1 MAAPSV
7 MPDGPAVRVGSDDR
21 TAAILPAP
29 ARAGLRMDCQG
40 SSDEIVQRGLPCRR
54 SGNWRANRRLPLER
68 MRISP
73 AGLVRPRR
81 AGRRNRARNA
91 EAHRD
96 RRRRSATGARPSRLR
111 ARRDAAPSSSHDGV
125 RCLRAARDICFD
137 HPAGRLEVAVPDAPA
152 QHVAGDDADVDQAC
166 LRSAH
171 DVGAHPFL
179 HVDRHVRM
187 IDETAAPHRRPRPV
201 VAAGICVPS
210 CVGCDARHRASRPD
224 AARVAEAVVQ
234 RR

>member
-1 MAAPSV
+1 MTVAAPSV

-96 RRRRSATGARPSRLR
+96 RRADLQPALGPVVFERDEARRHRLR
-111 ARRDAAPSSSHDGV
+111 MTARGAFGQHATFASIIRQAVSKLLS
-125 RCLRAARDICFD
+125 RMRLRSTSPATMPTSIKPACAARTMS
-137 HPAGRLEVAVPDAPA
+137 GLT
-152 QHVAGDDADVDQAC
+152 
-166 LRSAH
+166 RSCMSI
-171 DVGAHPFL
+171 VTCG
-179 HVDRHVRM
+179 
-187 IDETAAPHRRPRPV
+187 
-201 VAAGICVPS
+201 
-210 CVGCDARHRASRPD
+210 
-224 AARVAEAVVQ
+224 
-234 RR
+234 